1 MKKMLSI
8 LMVCFSLP
16 LVSMQRA
23 MQSSTRAVRPKSMQ
37 LFTNAPRSFGTTHF
51 IVGQKNPPQSL
62 INSANSAPTKVN
74 ALPFIINGSSTH
86 LIDETRSTQAF
97 FTTVHD
103 IRSIILKL
111 LKDAKKS
118 ITIAAF
124 SLTDKD
130 IANALIAAQKR
141 GVEVSVIMDPGKMK
155 ERYSKSQTLINNGIS
170 VWCYDC
176 GLRPNYKKK
185 DWLEPLMHHK
195 CMVIDDVV
203 ITGSA
208 NATKAAQADNIENI
222 NILRDS
228 QTVEEHRQ
236 EFTRLKKFCVE
247 CKK

>member
-1 MKKMLSI
+1 
-8 LMVCFSLP
+8 
-16 LVSMQRA
+16 MQRVL
-23 MQSSTRAVRPKSMQ
+23 QGSTRAVRPKSMQ
-37 LFTNAPRSFGTTHF
+37 LYTNAPRSFGTTHF
-51 IVGQKNPPQSL
+51 IVGQKNPSQSL
-62 INSANSAPTKVN
+62 TPVIGSEHIKVN

-86 LIDETRSTQAF
+86 LIDESRPTQAF

-103 IRSIILKL
+103 IRSIL
-111 LKDAKKS
+111 LKMLNDSKES
-118 ITIAAF
+118 IAISAF

-141 GVEVSVIMDPGKMK
+141 GVDVSVIMDSGKMK
-155 ERYSKSQTLINNGIS
+155 ERYSKSQTLLNNDIP

-176 GLRPNYKKK
+176 GLRPGYKKK
-185 DWLEPLMHHK
+185 DWAEPLMHHK

-208 NATKAAQADNIENI
+208 NATKAAQNDNIENI
-222 NILRDS
+222 NILRDPH
-228 QTVEEHRQ
+228 TVEEHRQ